1 MNWREEV
8 ACGKFLKEPKL
19 EVVSWWQFVGISSP
33 TFYLLGIL
41 TTHVALKLNVTF
53 TAFHIVL
60 YLRFDLV
67 TR

>member
-8 ACGKFLKEPKL
+8 AWGKFLKETKL
-19 EVVSWWQFVGISSP
+19 VVSRQQFVGISSP
-33 TFYLLGIL
+33 TFYLLGII
-41 TTHVALKLNVTF
+41 TAHVALKLNIMF